1 MNNSMMRAVA
11 VMLLLTA
18 SLTALAQ
25 SPKNS
30 SYRKGYHADIAFEAM
45 LASPGQIG
53 LTTSHGYNWGRGLY
67 VGGGAGFDVAFSD
80 PGWGKTG
87 VYLPV
92 FADFKYSFKNGMF
105 SPFIGVRGGGL
116 VDLTDNGAGWFVSA
130 AVGVDI
136 WNFSLKLGY
145 EIQSLTYRKIS
156 STLGENH
163 PKLSISYN
171 F

>member
-1 MNNSMMRAVA
+1 
-11 VMLLLTA
+11 
-18 SLTALAQ
+18 
-25 SPKNS
+25 
-30 SYRKGYHADIAFEAM
+30 
-45 LASPGQIG
+45 
-53 LTTSHGYNWGRGLY
+53 
-67 VGGGAGFDVAFSD
+67 
-80 PGWGKTG
+80 
-87 VYLPV
+87 
-92 FADFKYSFKNGMF
+92 MF